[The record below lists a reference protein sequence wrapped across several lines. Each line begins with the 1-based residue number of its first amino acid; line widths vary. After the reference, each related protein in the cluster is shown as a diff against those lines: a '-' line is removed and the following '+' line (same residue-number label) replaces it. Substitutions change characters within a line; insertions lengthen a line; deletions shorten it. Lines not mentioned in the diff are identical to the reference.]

1 MCLLLMTCWIM
12 STGVR
17 NYGLVQEIDIVIIGV
32 GGTNHRVILCEDVK
46 ITATLVKKG
55 SGEIVL
61 ERFKYLSPYVLILGN
76 IDVIGPIEDAPM
88 PKDTSDVV
96 HMDIGAILHLS
107 ASSDGHDSDPA
118 SGSQGHILCRKGLLC
133 LGLKVHVSKEYLYP
147 TTLISALVFSV
158 VAL

>member
-1 MCLLLMTCWIM
+1 M
-12 STGVR
+12 
-17 NYGLVQEIDIVIIGV
+17 IIGV
-32 GGTNHRVILCEDVK
+32 GGTKHCAILCEDVK

-61 ERFKYLSPYVLILGN
+61 EQFKYLSPYVLIQGN
-76 IDVIGPIEDAPM
+76 INVIGPIEDAPM
-88 PKDTSDVV
+88 PKETSDVV

-107 ASSDGHDSDPA
+107 ASSDSHDSDLA
-118 SGSQGHILCRKGLLC
+118 ISSKGCILGRKGLLH

-147 TTLISALVFSV
+147 ATLVLALGFSV

>member
-1 MCLLLMTCWIM
+1 MRRLQLREVE
-12 STGVR
+12 GH
-17 NYGLVQEIDIVIIGV
+17 DIVIIGV
-32 GGTNHRVILCEDVK
+32 GGTKHHAILCEDVK

-61 ERFKYLSPYVLILGN
+61 EWLKYLSPCVLIQGN
-76 IDVIGPIEDAPM
+76 INVIGPIEDAPM

-107 ASSDGHDSDPA
+107 ASSDSHDSDLA
-118 SGSQGHILCRKGLLC
+118 IGCKGCILGRKGLLC

-147 TTLISALVFSV
+147 TTLVPALVFSV
-158 VAL
+158 VPL

>member
-1 MCLLLMTCWIM
+1 MRRLQLREVA
-12 STGVR
+12 GH
-17 NYGLVQEIDIVIIGV
+17 DIVIMGV
-32 GGTNHRVILCEDVK
+32 GGTKHRAILCEDVK

-61 ERFKYLSPYVLILGN
+61 ERFKYLSPYVLIQGN
-76 IDVIGPIEDAPM
+76 INVIGPVEDAPM

-107 ASSDGHDSDPA
+107 ISSDSHDLA
-118 SGSQGHILCRKGLLC
+118 IGSKGCILGRKGLLG
-133 LGLKVHVSKEYLYP
+133 LGLKEYLYP
-147 TTLISALVFSV
+147 TTLVSALVFSV

>member
-1 MCLLLMTCWIM
+1 MLFTEAYTSRLQLREVE
-12 STGVR
+12 GH
-17 NYGLVQEIDIVIIGV
+17 DIVIIGV
-32 GGTNHRVILCEDVK
+32 GGTKHRAILCEDVK

-61 ERFKYLSPYVLILGN
+61 EQFKYLSPYVLVQGN
-76 IDVIGPIEDAPM
+76 INVIGPIEDAPM

-96 HMDIGAILHLS
+96 QMDIGAILHLS
-107 ASSDGHDSDPA
+107 ASSDSHDSDPA
-118 SGSQGHILCRKGLLC
+118 IGFQGHILCRKGLLR
-133 LGLKVHVSKEYLYP
+133 LGLKVHISKEYLYP